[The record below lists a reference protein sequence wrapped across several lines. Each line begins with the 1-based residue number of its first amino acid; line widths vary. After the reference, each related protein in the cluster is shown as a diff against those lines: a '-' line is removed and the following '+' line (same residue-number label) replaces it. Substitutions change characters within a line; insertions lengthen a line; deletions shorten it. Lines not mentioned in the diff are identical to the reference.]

1 MTRSSALDIPV
12 SVDLPA
18 SGKVTRGAAIDT
30 LVFAEG
36 DVIAGKYRVERQLAV
51 GGMGVVYA
59 CTDTLLD
66 RAVALKV
73 IHPDIAEDESIRERF
88 LLEARTLARLAN
100 PHVTRVFECGYARS
114 SQPYI
119 VMEFLQGTDLYS
131 VLKSRGPLTSER
143 TVRLSVQVCR
153 GLRDAHAHGIVHRDL
168 KPENLFV
175 THTQSGAELVKIL
188 DFGISKQ
195 SRLAGR
201 RTLTN
206 PSMNV
211 GSPHYMAPEQVRS
224 PSTVDGRAD
233 IWSLGVVMYEVLTGH
248 VPFEGSTL
256 PELCQAV
263 LTDPIPS
270 LGERVAPEL
279 AAIVHRCLERDLTK
293 RYPNVDEL
301 ERDLRALVPKRKD
314 PPTVVTPA
322 TTVTPF
328 PMEKSIL
335 PPPPPRTPGRG
346 QRVLVSLALTVGTA
360 FATYWAL
367 QTGLVRLPETAPHP
381 LLARFWP
388 EGVVLPPPAELGA
401 RTVAAPA
408 APPPVTPPERS
419 SAPPT
424 IAPPK
429 ANATAPTEPGPRV
442 APPAPSAKPTPK
454 SNPPRQRPS
463 VVGRA
468 LAAAPEGTPSTPLE
482 LRENP
487 TRVPGSLPE
496 VAQ

>member
-1 MTRSSALDIPV
+1 MPRESSALHIPV

-18 SGKVTRGAAIDT
+18 SGKVTRGGAVDS

-88 LLEARTLARLAN
+88 LLEARTLASLAN
-100 PHVTRVFECGYARS
+100 PHVTRVFECGYARG

-119 VMEFLQGTDLYS
+119 VMEYLRGTDLYS
-131 VLKSRGPLTSER
+131 VLRTRGPLSSER
-143 TVRLSVQVCR
+143 AARLAIQVCR

-211 GSPHYMAPEQVRS
+211 GSPHYMAPEQVRA
-224 PSTVDGRAD
+224 PSGVDGRAD
-233 IWSLGVVMYEVLTGH
+233 IWSLGVVLYEVLTGH

-263 LTDPIPS
+263 LSDPIPS
-270 LGERVAPEL
+270 LGEKVAPEL
-279 AAIVHRCLERDLTK
+279 AAIVHRCLERDLTR
-293 RYPNVDEL
+293 RYADVAEV
-301 ERDLRALVPKRKD
+301 ERDLRALVTKRNV
-314 PPTVVTPA
+314 PSAAAPA
-322 TTVTPF
+322 PRMTTPF
-328 PMEKSIL
+328 PIEKSVL
-335 PPPPPRTPGRG
+335 HEPTQAPGRG
-346 QRVLVSLALTVGTA
+346 QRLLVSLALTVGTA

-367 QTGLVRLPETAPHP
+367 QTGLVRLPENPPHP

-388 EGVVLPPPAELGA
+388 DAVVLPPPAELEGA
-401 RTVAAPA
+401 NAASAPA
-408 APPPVTPPERS
+408 PPLLPRTIS
-419 SAPPT
+419 SAPVAVPP
-424 IAPPK
+424 APSGASETRGAEPR
-429 ANATAPTEPGPRV
+429 AT
-442 APPAPSAKPTPK
+442 PPAPSAAPVPK
-454 SNPPRQRPS
+454 SNPPARERPS

-468 LAAAPEGTPSTPLE
+468 LARAPSPPTTEARD
-482 LRENP
+482 LREIP
-487 TRVPGSLPE
+487 APVPGSLPE
-496 VAQ
+496 ITQ